1 MSKPKVYIISI
12 LIPLIIG
19 GIVAW
24 ITSGQM
30 EAFETLNQPKLSPP
44 GILFPIVWSILYILM
59 GISYAILKTNG
70 LVDSQVNLI
79 YYLQLAV
86 NALWSIIF
94 FNLKWRLFAFFWLL
108 LLIGLVIAMIVIF
121 YNKNKTAGLL
131 QIPYLAWCTF
141 AAYLNMA
148 IYLLNR

>member
-1 MSKPKVYIISI
+1 MSKPKIYIVSI

-30 EAFETLNQPKLSPP
+30 EAFETLNQPPLSPP

-70 LVDSQVNLI
+70 LVDSKVNLI

-121 YNKNKTAGLL
+121 YKRNKTAGLL

-141 AAYLNMA
+141 AAYLNIA

>member
-1 MSKPKVYIISI
+1 MSKAKTYIVSI

-19 GIVAW
+19 GIVGW

-30 EAFETLNQPKLSPP
+30 EAFETLNKPELSPP
-44 GILFPIVWSILYILM
+44 GILFPIVWSVLYILM
-59 GISYAILKTNG
+59 GISYAILKTND
-70 LVDSQVNLI
+70 LVDKKVNVI
-79 YYLQLAV
+79 YYVQLGV

-141 AAYLNMA
+141 AAYLNLA